1 MSDSREDA
9 PNMLTT
15 KVRGCIYG
23 GAVGDALGAP
33 PEGHRPE
40 EIQARYGEISDFVE
54 PWAGPSATIKG
65 DGRYTDDTH
74 MVQTLARIYI
84 EASDHLDVFAFARRI
99 VPLIADEPRWV
110 PELGREAPLIERLF
124 YPEKWL
130 LMRLRLANA
139 DPRLGG
145 VGNMVNCG
153 AAMYAAPVGI
163 VNACNPRAAYR
174 EAIEIFSAHQ
184 TSYGL
189 EAAAVMAA
197 CVAEAFRPQAT
208 AETIVA
214 TALDLAR
221 EGTRAAIEAVT
232 ACARPYH
239 DWRQAIG
246 PLRAAMRPY
255 DGAAEIFRDRGNGTD
270 DWQPS
275 RVRAI
280 EELPLALAFLLI
292 AGGNYEQAVLGGAN
306 YGRDCD
312 SIASMA
318 GAIAGALHG
327 DGAIR
332 LAWMTRVD
340 QANRVDLGALAADLA
355 QLTARLQQR
364 AHNEAMQRAR
374 DFSSLEAGDSA
385 HSTSL
390 ANPPNIG
397 GGTGISSTGEGAQY
411 APVPGGGTAPTAD
424 RP

>member
-1 MSDSREDA
+1 MSGTQGGV
-9 PNMLTT
+9 PGLLTA

-23 GAVGDALGAP
+23 GAVGDALGGP
-33 PEGHRPE
+33 PEGHRPD
-40 EIQARYGEISDFVE
+40 EIQARYGEITGFVD
-54 PWAGPSATIKG
+54 PWAGPSATVKG

-84 EASDHLDVFAFARRI
+84 EAGDHLDVFTFARRI

-153 AAMYAAPVGI
+153 AAMYAAPVGV

-184 TSYGL
+184 ASYGL
-189 EAAAVMAA
+189 EAAGVMAA

-208 AETIVA
+208 VASIVA

-221 EGTRAAIEAVT
+221 EGTRAAIAAVI
-232 ACARPYH
+232 ACARQYR
-239 DWRQAIG
+239 DWRRAIG
-246 PLRAAMRPY
+246 PLRDAMRPH
-255 DGAAEIFRDRGNGTD
+255 DGAADIFRDRGNGTD

-275 RVRAI
+275 RVRGI
-280 EELPLALAFLLI
+280 EELPLALALLSI
-292 AGGNYEQAVLGGAN
+292 ADGDYEQAVLGAAN

-318 GAIAGALHG
+318 GAILGALHG
-327 DGAIR
+327 DTAIKP
-332 LAWMTRVD
+332 AWMARVD
-340 QANRVDLGALAADLA
+340 EANRVDLGALAANLA
-355 QLTARLQQR
+355 QAVARIQRRDHAEATQR
-364 AHNEAMQRAR
+364 AVEFAT
-374 DFSSLEAGDSA
+374 LVGGDTGVSA
-385 HSTSL
+385 KEKPSQI
-390 ANPPNIG
+390 A
-397 GGTGISSTGEGAQY
+397 
-411 APVPGGGTAPTAD
+411 AD
-424 RP
+424 QP